1 VCDSYEVGT
10 GEAEFLISRTH
21 TPDAPVEVG
30 PFAQSLGKAAAAVR
44 AAAGNAETTLRTY
57 LLKDARALARMQ
69 QAGEAALNGDQDTRE
84 TVDAAHA
91 QELAAHKV
99 DAACRLLRARLT
111 TKAGN

>member
-1 VCDSYEVGT
+1 MRVPAFQRACRPASAADKVDFQREIRPILAYKCFACHGRD
-10 GEAEFLISRTH
+10 AEHR
-21 TPDAPVEVG
+21 EG
-30 PFAQSLGKAAAAVR
+30 G
-44 AAAGNAETTLRTY
+44 LR
-57 LLKDARALARMQ
+57 LDER
-69 QAGEAALNGDQDTRE
+69 EAALNGDQDTRE